1 MAKTQAVATQTN
13 SAIVS
18 TEMPDFL
25 KDIKSSRGV
34 ENVTADDLV
43 VPRLEVVQALSPCRK
58 KTDPA
63 YIEGAEEGMLFNNVT
78 RELYG
83 EEVTVIPVYF
93 KKEYLV
99 WKDRKKGGGFR
110 GAFPTEA
117 AAEEAIRGQEDA
129 EDLVATDTNQQFC
142 LLIGKDGK
150 PQEVV
155 LSMSK
160 SKAKVSRRWNSL
172 IRMNG
177 GDSFSRVYKIS
188 VVSEKN
194 KNNEDY
200 YNIAVAPMG
209 FPTKDLYLTAEDMYN
224 AIKAGAKKADH
235 SVDDDRS
242 DPESEGHGGEY

>member
-1 MAKTQAVATQTN
+1 MAKPQAVAAQTS
-13 SAIVS
+13 SALVS
-18 TEMPDFL
+18 NEMPDFL
-25 KDIKSSRGV
+25 KDMKSNRGA

-58 KTDPA
+58 KSDPA

-83 EEVTVIPVYF
+83 AEVSVIPVYF
-93 KKEYLV
+93 RKEYLV

-110 GAFPTEA
+110 GSFPSEA
-117 AAEEAIRGQEDA
+117 AAEESIKGQEDA
-129 EDLVATDTNQQFC
+129 DDLEALDTNQQFC
-142 LLIGKDGK
+142 LLVGKDGK
-150 PQEVV
+150 PQEIVI
-155 LSMSK
+155 SMSR

-177 GDSFSRVYKIS
+177 GDSFSRVYKVS

-200 YNIAVAPMG
+200 YNLTVAPQG
-209 FPTKDLYLTAEDMYN
+209 FPTKELYLAGEDMYK
-224 AIKAGAKKADH
+224 AIASGMKKADH
-235 SVDDDRS
+235 NFDDTR
-242 DPESEGHGGEY
+242 EEAASEGGEY